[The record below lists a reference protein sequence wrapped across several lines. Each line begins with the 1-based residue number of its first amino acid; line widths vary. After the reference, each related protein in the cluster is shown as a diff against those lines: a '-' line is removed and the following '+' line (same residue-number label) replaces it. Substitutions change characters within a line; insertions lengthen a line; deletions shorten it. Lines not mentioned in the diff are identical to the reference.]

1 MYFYLTVYIP
11 DLFTPTLQLICF
23 CFYEMLKDDWFLL
36 FHFSVTWRCNVLVL

>member
-36 FHFSVTWRCNVLVL
+36 FHGTFLSHGAVMC